1 MTSAPFRSSK
11 LGHAEWALA
20 AAFLL
25 ALVAVGATVV
35 GTFRELDR
43 ADAAYAEASF
53 RLTTTAN
60 IQRDALLLIHLV
72 DHADEDVFIR
82 RATLERQ
89 LDILEGRL
97 PHGGEAGTVVASLRS
112 QLAGFDRLLSAHG
125 LTAPDVHDSLHEL
138 DLTTK
143 QLYDRLEVPF
153 FALQRDAAERRR
165 NAQLWLSAGSG
176 GLLAAGAALALT
188 LRRRYRLAFG
198 EAYAGL
204 SEYNAALQALNA
216 DILSASRAKDDFIAT
231 LSHELRT
238 PLTVIN
244 GMAETLQRSWTRL
257 TDAQRHTLIDGIRRN
272 GDRQKRLIDDLMT
285 MAGVV
290 SGRIPVKPAAVAL
303 RDVVLEARRDAGAG
317 PEVRIDPSVDD
328 ATAFVDPEHL
338 HQILVNLL
346 TNARKYGAAPIEVSA
361 RMDDDRLHVVVRDHG
376 PGIPPSFR
384 PALFE
389 RFTQAEETDR
399 RTNGGLGLG
408 LAIVKGLVELNGG
421 SVHCE
426 DVEVGASFVVTT
438 PRVVVLPPAPQLL
451 SRR

>member
-11 LGHAEWALA
+11 LGRAEWALVV
-20 AAFLL
+20 AFLL
-25 ALVAVGATVV
+25 ALLAVGAAVL
-35 GTFRELDR
+35 GTFWELDR

-53 RLTTTAN
+53 QLTTTAN

-72 DHADEDVFIR
+72 DHADDDVHVR

-89 LDILEGRL
+89 LDILEARL
-97 PHGGEAGTVVASLRS
+97 PDGDEAGTVVASLRS
-112 QLAGFDRLLSAHG
+112 QLAGFDRLLASQG
-125 LTAPDVHDSLHEL
+125 LAGADVHDSLHEL
-138 DLTTK
+138 DVTTK
-143 QLYDRLEVPF
+143 RLYDSLEVPF
-153 FALQRDAAERRR
+153 FALQSDAADRRR
-165 NAQLWLSAGSG
+165 HAQTWLLAGSG
-176 GLLAAGAALALT
+176 GTLLAGAALGLA

-204 SEYNAALQALNA
+204 SEYNAALEALNA

-244 GMAETLQRSWTRL
+244 GMAETLGRSWARL
-257 TDAQRHTLIDGIRRN
+257 SDPQRQSLIDGIRRN
-272 GDRQKRLIDDLMT
+272 GSRQQRLIDDLMT

-290 SGRIPVKPAAVAL
+290 SGRIPVKPSPVAL
-303 RDVVLEARRDAGAG
+303 RDAVLEARRDAGAAS
-317 PEVRIDPSVDD
+317 EVVIDPSVDT
-328 ATAFVDPEHL
+328 ATALVDPEHL

-346 TNARKYGAAPIEVSA
+346 TNAQKYGAAPIEVSA
-361 RMDDDRLHVVVRDHG
+361 RSDDGLVHVVVRDHG

-384 PALFE
+384 PSLFE

-421 SVHCE
+421 SVRCE
-426 DVEVGASFVVTT
+426 DIEVGTCFVVTT
-438 PRVVVLPPAPQLL
+438 PSVVALPTGSARL
-451 SRR
+451 SLI